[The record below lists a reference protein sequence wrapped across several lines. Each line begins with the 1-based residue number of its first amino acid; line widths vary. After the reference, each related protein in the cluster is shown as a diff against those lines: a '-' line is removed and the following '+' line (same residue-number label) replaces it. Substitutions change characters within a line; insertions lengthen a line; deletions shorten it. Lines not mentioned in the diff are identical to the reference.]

1 MAAQFTTNNCRALH
15 NERNYGYIN
24 IVRRVQKH
32 TIVKDDVDDH
42 FSIVYLK
49 GIRKFS
55 ILYKNKT
62 TYIFFD
68 DKYHIKVGLPGY
80 HLAISHK

>member
-1 MAAQFTTNNCRALH
+1 LAAQFTTNNYRALH

-32 TIVKDDVDDH
+32 
-42 FSIVYLK
+42 FSNAYLK

-62 TYIFFD
+62 IYI
-68 DKYHIKVGLPGY
+68 
-80 HLAISHK
+80 